1 MDAGYNL
8 EGDYYANDNWSKTGY
23 EIWDWETNWTGPD
36 PGITYDESDP
46 QWAKAAISY
55 YRTQYEQAVGNNDHA
70 KTKEAYAQ
78 IYTIK
83 EYVANNTVPGA
94 ILDIEPIT
102 QQPYDMACVPT
113 SLLMISNYYFPE
125 DGYTLENM
133 RQMLNKTLQYD
144 VFRYGVFHDD
154 HEKITRSTPF
164 QCTLNSTYI
173 IGEMVSFTDSDI
185 VVSELKNSN
194 PLMGIVYWENGN
206 SHAVVICGYIT
217 VNSETGILYNDPWD
231 GTQHYIP
238 YYNFIVKN
246 GFDGNGTLGSYF
258 TTSK

>member
-1 MDAGYNL
+1 M
-8 EGDYYANDNWSKTGY
+8 
-23 EIWDWETNWTGPD
+23 
-36 PGITYDESDP
+36 
-46 QWAKAAISY
+46 
-55 YRTQYEQAVGNNDHA
+55 
-70 KTKEAYAQ
+70 
-78 IYTIK
+78 
-83 EYVANNTVPGA
+83 PGA

-194 PLMGIVYWENGN
+194 PLMGIDLLGERKFSCCSNLW
-206 SHAVVICGYIT
+206 
-217 VNSETGILYNDPWD
+217 LYNSKFRNR
-231 GTQHYIP
+231 YI
-238 YYNFIVKN
+238 VQRS
-246 GFDGNGTLGSYF
+246 LGWNPSIIF
-258 TTSK
+258 LTITSLSKMDLMEMEHWVLILLHLNRRAFMTCNKSSCSRL